1 MLKKIFLTNSLG
13 ILCSR
18 IFGFLRDLMMANI
31 LGAGVYSDI
40 FFVAF
45 KLPNLFRRI
54 FAEGSFSQ
62 SFLPSFIRSS
72 IKGSFA
78 SLVGLIFCGV
88 LLVWCLLVALNPLWL
103 TKLLA
108 YGFDEETLKLC
119 APIVAINFWY
129 LLLVFITTFLGAL
142 LQYKHSFFASAYS
155 ASLLNLCMIL
165 ALLISKEKTHL
176 EALYYLSYGV
186 LLGGVA
192 QILLH
197 FYPLVKLGLWAL
209 LFKGL
214 LGFKTKNALKKK
226 YRSQRVKKDLKAFFK
241 QFLPSVLGNSSAQ
254 IASFLDT
261 TIASFLA
268 SGSVSYLY
276 YANRVFQ
283 LPLALFAIAIS
294 TALFPSIAIAI
305 KNNQQDLI
313 LQRLQKAW
321 FFLVGVLLL
330 CSIGGIMLSKE
341 ITELLFERG
350 QFSPK
355 DTLITSQVFSLY
367 LLGLLP
373 FGLTKLFSLW
383 LYAKLEQKKAAKIS
397 LISLFLGLAASL
409 SLMPWLGVL
418 GLALAN
424 SLSGLFLFVLTI
436 KAFGFQ
442 PFLGIIKNLKLW
454 LVILF
459 LACVEIL
466 LLLAFK
472 SWVTHLYLFYYFQ
485 GF

>member
-1 MLKKIFLTNSLG
+1 
-13 ILCSR
+13 
-18 IFGFLRDLMMANI
+18 MANI

-88 LLVWCLLVALNPLWL
+88 LFMWCLLVALNPLWL

-155 ASLLNLCMIL
+155 ASLLNVCMIL
-165 ALLISKEKTHL
+165 ALFISKEKTHL

-197 FYPLVKLGLWAL
+197 FYPLMELGLWDL
-209 LFKGL
+209 LSKGL
-214 LGFKTKNALKKK
+214 LGFKTKNANKKE
-226 YRSQRVKKDLKAFFK
+226 YRLNRAKRDLKGFFK
-241 QFLPSVLGNSSAQ
+241 QFFPSVLGNSSAQ

-294 TALFPSIAIAI
+294 TALFPSIAIAL
-305 KNNQQDLI
+305 KNNQQDLV

-321 FFLVGVLLL
+321 FFWWGF
-330 CSIGGIMLSKE
+330 CSFAALGGS
-341 ITELLFERG
+341 
-350 QFSPK
+350 
-355 DTLITSQVFSLY
+355 
-367 LLGLLP
+367 
-373 FGLTKLFSLW
+373 
-383 LYAKLEQKKAAKIS
+383 
-397 LISLFLGLAASL
+397 
-409 SLMPWLGVL
+409 
-418 GLALAN
+418 
-424 SLSGLFLFVLTI
+424 
-436 KAFGFQ
+436 
-442 PFLGIIKNLKLW
+442 
-454 LVILF
+454 
-459 LACVEIL
+459 C
-466 LLLAFK
+466 
-472 SWVTHLYLFYYFQ
+472 
-485 GF
+485 

>member
-1 MLKKIFLTNSLG
+1 
-13 ILCSR
+13 
-18 IFGFLRDLMMANI
+18 MMANI

-78 SLVGLIFCGV
+78 SLVGLIFCSV

-165 ALLISKEKTHL
+165 ALFISSKEKTHL

-214 LGFKTKNALKKK
+214 LGFKTKNATKKK
-226 YRSQRVKKDLKAFFK
+226 YRSKRAKKDLKAFFK

-313 LQRLQKAW
+313 LHRLQKAW

-409 SLMPWLGVL
+409 SLMPLLGVL

-424 SLSGLFLFVLTI
+424 SLSGLFLLVLTI

>member
-1 MLKKIFLTNSLG
+1 M
-13 ILCSR
+13 
-18 IFGFLRDLMMANI
+18 
-31 LGAGVYSDI
+31 
-40 FFVAF
+40 
-45 KLPNLFRRI
+45 
-54 FAEGSFSQ
+54 
-62 SFLPSFIRSS
+62 
-72 IKGSFA
+72 KG
-78 SLVGLIFCGV
+78 
-88 LLVWCLLVALNPLWL
+88 
-103 TKLLA
+103 
-108 YGFDEETLKLC
+108 
-119 APIVAINFWY
+119 
-129 LLLVFITTFLGAL
+129 
-142 LQYKHSFFASAYS
+142 
-155 ASLLNLCMIL
+155 
-165 ALLISKEKTHL
+165 
-176 EALYYLSYGV
+176 
-186 LLGGVA
+186 
-192 QILLH
+192 
-197 FYPLVKLGLWAL
+197 
-209 LFKGL
+209 
-214 LGFKTKNALKKK
+214 
-226 YRSQRVKKDLKAFFK
+226 FFK

-397 LISLFLGLAASL
+397 LISLF
-409 SLMPWLGVL
+409 
-418 GLALAN
+418 
-424 SLSGLFLFVLTI
+424 
-436 KAFGFQ
+436 
-442 PFLGIIKNLKLW
+442 
-454 LVILF
+454 
-459 LACVEIL
+459 
-466 LLLAFK
+466 
-472 SWVTHLYLFYYFQ
+472 
-485 GF
+485 

>member
-1 MLKKIFLTNSLG
+1 M
-13 ILCSR
+13 
-18 IFGFLRDLMMANI
+18 
-31 LGAGVYSDI
+31 
-40 FFVAF
+40 
-45 KLPNLFRRI
+45 
-54 FAEGSFSQ
+54 
-62 SFLPSFIRSS
+62 
-72 IKGSFA
+72 
-78 SLVGLIFCGV
+78 GLIFCGV
-88 LLVWCLLVALNPLWL
+88 LFIWCLLVALNPLWL

-155 ASLLNLCMIL
+155 ASLLNACMIL
-165 ALLISKEKTHL
+165 ALFISKEKTHL

-197 FYPLVKLGLWAL
+197 FYPLMKLGLWDL
-209 LFKGL
+209 LSKGL
-214 LGFKTKNALKKK
+214 LGFKTKNTNKKE
-226 YRSQRVKKDLKAFFK
+226 YRLDRVKRDLKGFFK
-241 QFLPSVLGNSSAQ
+241 QFFPSVLGNSSAQ

-294 TALFPSIAIAI
+294 TALFPSIAIAL
-305 KNNQQDLI
+305 KNNEQDLV

-321 FFLVGVLLL
+321 FFLVGVLLF

-397 LISLFLGLAASL
+397 LISLFLGLVASL
-409 SLMPWLGVL
+409 SLMPLLGVL

-442 PFLGIIKNLKLW
+442 SFLGIIKNLRSW

>member
-1 MLKKIFLTNSLG
+1 M
-13 ILCSR
+13 
-18 IFGFLRDLMMANI
+18 
-31 LGAGVYSDI
+31 
-40 FFVAF
+40 
-45 KLPNLFRRI
+45 
-54 FAEGSFSQ
+54 
-62 SFLPSFIRSS
+62 
-72 IKGSFA
+72 
-78 SLVGLIFCGV
+78 
-88 LLVWCLLVALNPLWL
+88 
-103 TKLLA
+103 
-108 YGFDEETLKLC
+108 
-119 APIVAINFWY
+119 
-129 LLLVFITTFLGAL
+129 
-142 LQYKHSFFASAYS
+142 QYKHSFFASAYS

-165 ALLISKEKTHL
+165 ALFISKEKTHL

-409 SLMPWLGVL
+409 SLMPLLGVL

-424 SLSGLFLFVLTI
+424 SLSGLFLLVLTI
-436 KAFGFQ
+436 KAFGIQ
-442 PFLGIIKNLKLW
+442 AFLGIIKNLKLW

>member
-1 MLKKIFLTNSLG
+1 MIKRLFLTNSLG

-18 IFGFLRDLMMANI
+18 ILGFLRDLMMASI

-45 KLPNLFRRI
+45 KMPNLFRRI

-72 IKGSFA
+72 VKGSFA
-78 SLVGLIFCGV
+78 SFVGLLFSGILF
-88 LLVWCLLVALNPLWL
+88 LWCLFVALNPLWL

-119 APIVAINFWY
+119 TPIVAINFWY
-129 LLLVFITTFLGAL
+129 LLLVFITTFLGTL

-155 ASLLNLCMIL
+155 TSLLNLCMIL
-165 ALLISKEKTHL
+165 ALVISKDKSHL

-197 FYPLVKLGLWAL
+197 FYPLVKLGLFTL
-209 LFKGL
+209 LLKGFLSFKSTNA
-214 LGFKTKNALKKK
+214 TKKE
-226 YRSQRVKKDLKAFFK
+226 YRLNHAKKDLKSFFK
-241 QFLPSVLGNSSAQ
+241 QFFPSVLGNSTAQ

-305 KNNQQDLI
+305 KNNEQHLI
-313 LQRLQKAW
+313 LQRLQNAW
-321 FFLVGVLLL
+321 FFLVSVLLF

-341 ITELLFERG
+341 ITQALFERG
-350 QFSPK
+350 HFSPK

-373 FGLTKLFSLW
+373 FGLSKLFSLW
-383 LYAKLEQKKAAKIS
+383 LYAKLEQAKAAKIS
-397 LISLFLGLAASL
+397 LITLLLGLVCSL
-409 SLMPWLGVL
+409 SLMPFLGVL
-418 GLALAN
+418 GLALSN
-424 SLSGLFLFVLTI
+424 SLSGFILFTLTI
-436 KAFGFQ
+436 KAFGFRL
-442 PFLGIIKNLKLW
+442 FLGIIKRLKLW
-454 LVILF
+454 LMIIF

-472 SWVTHLYLFYYFQ
+472 SLITHLYLIYYFQ

>member
-1 MLKKIFLTNSLG
+1 M
-13 ILCSR
+13 
-18 IFGFLRDLMMANI
+18 
-31 LGAGVYSDI
+31 
-40 FFVAF
+40 
-45 KLPNLFRRI
+45 
-54 FAEGSFSQ
+54 
-62 SFLPSFIRSS
+62 
-72 IKGSFA
+72 
-78 SLVGLIFCGV
+78 
-88 LLVWCLLVALNPLWL
+88 
-103 TKLLA
+103 
-108 YGFDEETLKLC
+108 
-119 APIVAINFWY
+119 
-129 LLLVFITTFLGAL
+129 
-142 LQYKHSFFASAYS
+142 
-155 ASLLNLCMIL
+155 
-165 ALLISKEKTHL
+165 
-176 EALYYLSYGV
+176 
-186 LLGGVA
+186 
-192 QILLH
+192 
-197 FYPLVKLGLWAL
+197 
-209 LFKGL
+209 
-214 LGFKTKNALKKK
+214 
-226 YRSQRVKKDLKAFFK
+226 
-241 QFLPSVLGNSSAQ
+241 
-254 IASFLDT
+254 
-261 TIASFLA
+261 
-268 SGSVSYLY
+268 SYLY

-321 FFLVGVLLL
+321 FFLMGVLLL

-409 SLMPWLGVL
+409 SLMPLLGVL

-424 SLSGLFLFVLTI
+424 SLSGLFLLVLTI

>member
-1 MLKKIFLTNSLG
+1 M
-13 ILCSR
+13 
-18 IFGFLRDLMMANI
+18 
-31 LGAGVYSDI
+31 
-40 FFVAF
+40 
-45 KLPNLFRRI
+45 
-54 FAEGSFSQ
+54 
-62 SFLPSFIRSS
+62 
-72 IKGSFA
+72 
-78 SLVGLIFCGV
+78 
-88 LLVWCLLVALNPLWL
+88 WCLLVALNPLWL
-103 TKLLA
+103 AKLLA

-155 ASLLNLCMIL
+155 ASLLNVCMIL

-197 FYPLVKLGLWAL
+197 FYPLVKLGLLNL
-209 LFKGL
+209 LWKGFL
-214 LGFKTKNALKKK
+214 SFKTKNAAKKK
-226 YRSQRVKKDLKAFFK
+226 YRSKRIKRDLKGFFK

-294 TALFPSIAIAI
+294 TALFPSIAIAL

-321 FFLVGVLLL
+321 FFWWGFCFFAAL
-330 CSIGGIMLSKE
+330 GG
-341 ITELLFERG
+341 
-350 QFSPK
+350 
-355 DTLITSQVFSLY
+355 
-367 LLGLLP
+367 
-373 FGLTKLFSLW
+373 
-383 LYAKLEQKKAAKIS
+383 
-397 LISLFLGLAASL
+397 
-409 SLMPWLGVL
+409 
-418 GLALAN
+418 
-424 SLSGLFLFVLTI
+424 
-436 KAFGFQ
+436 
-442 PFLGIIKNLKLW
+442 
-454 LVILF
+454 
-459 LACVEIL
+459 
-466 LLLAFK
+466 
-472 SWVTHLYLFYYFQ
+472 
-485 GF
+485 

>member
-1 MLKKIFLTNSLG
+1 M
-13 ILCSR
+13 
-18 IFGFLRDLMMANI
+18 
-31 LGAGVYSDI
+31 
-40 FFVAF
+40 
-45 KLPNLFRRI
+45 
-54 FAEGSFSQ
+54 
-62 SFLPSFIRSS
+62 
-72 IKGSFA
+72 
-78 SLVGLIFCGV
+78 
-88 LLVWCLLVALNPLWL
+88 
-103 TKLLA
+103 
-108 YGFDEETLKLC
+108 
-119 APIVAINFWY
+119 
-129 LLLVFITTFLGAL
+129 
-142 LQYKHSFFASAYS
+142 
-155 ASLLNLCMIL
+155 
-165 ALLISKEKTHL
+165 
-176 EALYYLSYGV
+176 YYLSYGV

-197 FYPLVKLGLWAL
+197 FYPLMELGLWDL
-209 LFKGL
+209 LSKGL
-214 LGFKTKNALKKK
+214 LGFKTKNANKKE
-226 YRSQRVKKDLKAFFK
+226 YRLNRAKKDLKGFFK
-241 QFLPSVLGNSSAQ
+241 QFFPSVLGNSSAQ

-294 TALFPSIAIAI
+294 TALFPSIAIAL
-305 KNNQQDLI
+305 KNNQQDLV

-321 FFLVGVLLL
+321 FFLVGVLLF

-373 FGLTKLFSLW
+373 FGLNKLFSLW

-397 LISLFLGLAASL
+397 LISLFLGLVASL
-409 SLMPWLGVL
+409 SLMPLLGVL

-442 PFLGIIKNLKLW
+442 PFLGIIKNLKSW